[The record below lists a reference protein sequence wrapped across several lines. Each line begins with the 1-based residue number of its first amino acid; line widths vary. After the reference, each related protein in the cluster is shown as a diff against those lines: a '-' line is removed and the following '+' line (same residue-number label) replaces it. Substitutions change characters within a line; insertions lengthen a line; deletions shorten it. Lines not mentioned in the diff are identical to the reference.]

1 MTARQRLLGYSAP
14 VAAVVILVVVK
25 CLSVVIAGDLAVSH
39 FTARETEALHRDVGA
54 LSVFNVAEPA
64 KAPFAAGTL
73 AVLQN
78 RLDDADRQ
86 FSAALAAGGGDESCP
101 ARVNLVL
108 VRETVGDRAVA
119 AFDGR
124 GALDHYLSAR
134 QLVDQAPQGCFA
146 DNRDPDEARR
156 AVRDQSAARLD
167 RKIAAARAAVP
178 PPPPA
183 PAVGTPAAP
192 PPVSGPASDN
202 PDTRLRLDPGAG
214 DPYDRLRQ
222 ILRDA
227 QR

>member
-1 MTARQRLLGYSAP
+1 MSRKRLLRYSAP
-14 VAAVVILVVVK
+14 VVAVVILVVVK
-25 CLSVVIAGDLAVSH
+25 CLSVAIAGNMAGSH
-39 FTARETEALHRDVGA
+39 FASHDPGALHRDVA
-54 LSVFNVAEPA
+54 TLSVLNVAERA

-86 FSAALAAGGGDESCP
+86 FSAALAATAGDESCP

-108 VRETVGDRAVA
+108 VRETMGDRSMA

-124 GALDHYLSAR
+124 GALGHYLSAR
-134 QLVDQAPQGCFA
+134 QLVEQAPRGCFA
-146 DNRDPDEARR
+146 GNLDPDEPRR

-167 RKIAAARAAVP
+167 SKIAAARDAVP
-178 PPPPA
+178 PPPPVPVVP
-183 PAVGTPAAP
+183 PAGAP
-192 PPVSGPASDN
+192 PPASGAAPED
-202 PDTRLRLDPGAG
+202 PDARLRLDPGAG
-214 DPYDRLRQ
+214 DPFDRLQQ

>member
-1 MTARQRLLGYSAP
+1 MTGRQRLLVYSAP

-25 CLSVVIAGDLAVSH
+25 CLSVVIAGNLAVSH
-39 FTARETEALHRDVGA
+39 FTAHDTDALRRDVGA
-54 LSVFNVAEPA
+54 LSVLNVAEPA

-78 RLDDADRQ
+78 RLGDADRQ
-86 FSAALAAGGGDESCP
+86 FSAALAASGSDESCS
-101 ARVNLVL
+101 ARVDLVL
-108 VRETVGDRAVA
+108 VRETLGDRAAA

-146 DNRDPDEARR
+146 DNRDPDQPRR

-167 RKIAAARAAVP
+167 GKIAAVRAAVP
-178 PPPPA
+178 PPPLA
-183 PAVGTPAAP
+183 PVGAPAAP
-192 PPVSGPASDN
+192 PPVSGAAPEN

>member
-1 MTARQRLLGYSAP
+1 MTTRRRLLVYSAP
-14 VAAVVILVVVK
+14 VVAVVVLVVLK
-25 CLSVVIAGDLAVSH
+25 CLSVIIAGSLAASH
-39 FTARETEALHRDVGA
+39 FTAYDTDALHRDVAG

-86 FSAALAAGGGDESCP
+86 FSAALAAGGAESCP

-108 VRETVGDRAVA
+108 VRETMGDRSMA
-119 AFDGR
+119 ALDGR

-134 QLVDQAPQGCFA
+134 QLVEQAPQGCFA
-146 DNRDPDEARR
+146 GNQDPDEPRR

-167 RKIAAARAAVP
+167 GKIAAARAAVP

-183 PAVGTPAAP
+183 PVVPPAAAP
-192 PPVSGPASDN
+192 PPASGAAPEN
-202 PDTRLRLDPGAG
+202 PEDRLRLDPGAG
-214 DPYDRLRQ
+214 DPFDRLQQ